1 MNVQR
6 GDVLKARFPHATGER
21 GKKRPV
27 VVVQANAYNHRLR
40 HAVVVEITG
49 NLAEA
54 DDPACLFMD
63 SSTPGA
69 RAAGLSRAGG
79 KGCYRFLTTAWWRR
93 FLNRRR
99 SGWSPGPRG
108 ESAAARPGGS
118 KGARSGRRGAG
129 QPLPSIPPTRRESPP
144 NRTVVRV

>member
-6 GDVLKARFPHATGER
+6 GDVLKARFPHASGER

-27 VVVQANAYNHRLR
+27 VVVQADVYNHRLR

-63 SSTPGA
+63 SPHLGQT
-69 RAAGLSRAGG
+69 AGLSRDCLIS
-79 KGCYRFLTTAWWRR
+79 CYLLTLMSEDRLQERIGRLSTELQANWTTA
-93 FLNRRR
+93 
-99 SGWSPGPRG
+99 
-108 ESAAARPGGS
+108 
-118 KGARSGRRGAG
+118 
-129 QPLPSIPPTRRESPP
+129 
-144 NRTVVRV
+144 